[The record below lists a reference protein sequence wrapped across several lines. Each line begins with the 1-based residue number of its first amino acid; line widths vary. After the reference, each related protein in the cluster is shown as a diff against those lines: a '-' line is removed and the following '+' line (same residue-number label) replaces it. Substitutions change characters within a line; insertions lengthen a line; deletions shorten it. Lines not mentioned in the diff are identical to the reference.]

1 MCLILFSINPHPAF
15 RFVLLAN
22 RDEYFNR
29 PARHLHFWPDAPDIL
44 AGRDEVAGGTWLGL
58 SRKGRFSALTNY
70 RDPSHFRK
78 DAPSR
83 GQLVADFLK
92 GGSSVEE
99 FISDLDVVAD
109 RYNGFNLLLS
119 DDLCT
124 FYYYSNICKETTL
137 LGPGTYGLSN
147 GLLNSPW
154 PKVEYGKER
163 LGSLLKRAAPGHA
176 SFFRLLAN
184 RREWPDRKLPET
196 GIGRKLEK
204 RLSPIF
210 IRFEEYGTRCSTVL
224 TISGSGKVIVQERNF
239 NIHDSDS
246 PDMLFSFMASGEERS
261 S

>member
-1 MCLILFSINPHPAF
+1 MCLILFSIDRHPAS
-15 RFVLLAN
+15 RLVLLAN

-29 PARHLHFWPDAPDIL
+29 PARQLHFWPDAPDIL
-44 AGRDEVAGGTWLGL
+44 AGRDETAGGTWLGL
-58 SRKGRFSALTNY
+58 SRRGRFAALTNY

-78 DAPSR
+78 NAPSR

-92 GGSSVEE
+92 DGTSVAE
-99 FISDLDVVAD
+99 FIADLAGIAD
-109 RYNGFNLLLS
+109 TYNGFNLLLS

-154 PKVEYGKER
+154 PKVEYGIER
-163 LGSLLKRAAPGHA
+163 LGSMLKRGTLGHGA
-176 SFFRLLAN
+176 FFRLLAN

-204 RLSPIF
+204 KLSPIF

-224 TISGSGKVIVQERNF
+224 TISCSGRVLIQERSF
-239 NIHDSDS
+239 NLHGPDSS
-246 PDMLFSFMASGEERS
+246 DMLFSFIASGEEKS